1 MICANDCMNVT
12 SFFPSVKIFSA
23 TVCIGQKSGVT
34 FCNALDRNVKKSV
47 TIKDVARETGVH
59 VATVSRALSPN
70 ARALLSAEVVAKIRE
85 TANAM
90 GYRPN
95 RIAAGLRTRRTMTV
109 GVMIPDITNTLF
121 PPIVRGMEAAL
132 EPAGYASILVN
143 TDNDPDR
150 EARLFDVLLQRG
162 VDGIIDAAV
171 THMDP
176 HLERISR
183 EVPIVTANRMV
194 EGSGIPSVINDDA
207 GGIRMML
214 QKLHAAGHRNIGH
227 IAGPEDLSTG
237 IQRREAFQAA
247 ANGLGLKVPGTAM
260 IVAERYNEDEGS
272 RCAMSALE
280 NSPDVTALLCANDRL
295 AIGAIDALASLGL
308 KCPEDISVTGFN
320 DIPFLDMIPPGLT
333 TVQILQFDV
342 GRIAAEILLKRM
354 TEPDARV
361 PETTIMPV
369 SIIERNSIAP
379 PRSGRGRKTRAS
391 RQSRQKKLE

>member
-1 MICANDCMNVT
+1 M
-12 SFFPSVKIFSA
+12 
-23 TVCIGQKSGVT
+23 
-34 FCNALDRNVKKSV
+34 KKSV

-70 ARALLSAEVVAKIRE
+70 ARALLSAEVVARIRK
-85 TANAM
+85 TADAM

-95 RIAAGLRTRRTMTV
+95 RVAAGLRTRRTMTV

-121 PPIVRGMEAAL
+121 PPIVRGMEGAL

-150 EARLFDVLLQRG
+150 EARLFDVLMQRG

-171 THMDP
+171 THMNP
-176 HLERISR
+176 HLERLAM

-214 QKLHAAGHRNIGH
+214 QRLFDAGHRNVCH
-227 IAGPEDLSTG
+227 IAGPADLSTG
-237 IQRREAFQAA
+237 IQRREAFETAA
-247 ANGLGLKVPGTAM
+247 KGLDLKPPDTTM

-272 RCAMSALE
+272 RCALAALE
-280 NSPDVTALLCANDRL
+280 DSPHVTALLCANDRL
-295 AIGAIDALASLGL
+295 AIGAIDAIASLGL

-320 DIPFLDMIPPGLT
+320 DIPFLDLIAPGLT
-333 TVQILQFDV
+333 TEQILQFDV

-369 SIIERNSIAP
+369 SIIDRNSIAP
-379 PRSGRGRKTRAS
+379 PKPGRGRKMRAS
-391 RQSRQKKLE
+391 GRSRKMKQG

>member
-1 MICANDCMNVT
+1 MNCANDCMTVT
-12 SFFPSVKIFSA
+12 PHLPRVKIFPQPFAS
-23 TVCIGQKSGVT
+23 GPKKSIIP
-34 FCNALDRNVKKSV
+34 CNESGETVKKSV

-70 ARALLSAEVVAKIRE
+70 ARALLSAEVVTKIRE

-214 QKLHAAGHRNIGH
+214 QKLHDAGHRNIGH

-237 IQRREAFQAA
+237 IQRRVAFEAA
-247 ANGLGLKVPGTAM
+247 ANGLGLKLPGAAM
-260 IVAERYNEDEGS
+260 VVAERYNEDEGS
-272 RCAMSALE
+272 RCALSALE

-295 AIGAIDALASLGL
+295 AIGAVDAIASLGL
-308 KCPEDISVTGFN
+308 SCPEDISVTGFN

-379 PRSGRGRKTRAS
+379 PKSGRGSKARTD
-391 RQSRQKKLE
+391 RQSRQKKQG

>member
-1 MICANDCMNVT
+1 M
-12 SFFPSVKIFSA
+12 
-23 TVCIGQKSGVT
+23 
-34 FCNALDRNVKKSV
+34 KKSV
-47 TIKDVARETGVH
+47 TIKDVAKATGVH

-70 ARALLSAEVVAKIRE
+70 ARGLVSAEVVARIRE
-85 TANAM
+85 TAESM

-95 RIAAGLRTRRTMTV
+95 RVAAGLRTRRTMTV

-121 PPIVRGMEAAL
+121 PPIVRGMESVL

-162 VDGIIDAAV
+162 VDGIIDVAV

-176 HLERISR
+176 HLVRIS
-183 EVPIVTANRMV
+183 EEIAVVTANRMV
-194 EGSGIPSVINDDA
+194 EGSGIPSVVNDDA

-214 QKLHAAGHRNIGH
+214 QRLYDAGHRVICH

-237 IQRREAFQAA
+237 IQRREAFETAA
-247 ANGLGLKVPGTAM
+247 KGLDLKLPGTAV
-260 IVAERYNEDEGS
+260 IAAERYNEDEGS
-272 RCAMSALE
+272 RCALCALE
-280 NSPDVTALLCANDRL
+280 SSPDVTALLCANDRL
-295 AIGAIDALASLGL
+295 AIGAIDAVASLGL

-320 DIPFLDMIPPGLT
+320 DIPFLDLIPPGLT
-333 TVQILQFDV
+333 TVQVLQFDV

-369 SIIERNSIAP
+369 SIVDRNSIAP
-379 PRSGRGRKTRAS
+379 PNPGRSRRTRTAGQA
-391 RQSRQKKLE
+391 RNPKQG